1 MTTRNTHLTVHPALG
16 GLDVAS
22 DATVLDPNFLTVA
35 NNVEYREGG
44 QRKRRPGFRVY
55 STNSSTNTG
64 IAMVSTA
71 ASVRAIQDYW
81 KYGNSLSPTQ
91 HYVAVTGAS
100 IFASTG
106 MGSWTALTA
115 SSSFGIDTNRNTNI
129 VLAGDYAVV
138 SDGVSGPVAYD
149 QTGLTSTALVRAEEI
164 PSDLAREVSL
174 YTSGTVTITTT
185 DLFTFTSTAAPFLTV
200 SSTSDLVMT
209 TTSTITNP
217 STSPTAIFTST
228 SPITM
233 TPSSVITTTFGLET
247 TRAVLYTQA
256 SSTLLFQSLV
266 NGWSSAGATTITFTS
281 TNKFSA
287 WPKFT
292 HASYHLNRLF
302 YQGISTGPSQV
313 GYTAADQI
321 FDSTGSDTGIFPV
334 GTGDGDQI
342 IALSKPFYGSLY
354 VFKGPQ
360 FGSVWQ
366 LSGKDP
372 TDFQIVQVGYGSPV
386 LNAKALVTTPTDIYW
401 LSQFGV
407 HSLQTTVKFGNVEEA
422 FLSLPIQ
429 TLWRDRVLNRNKLN
443 EAWGFWHPQRNIVG
457 WAVQA
462 QGYAGPTWLLCYN
475 YALSDPKPGGK
486 KFWSIWKL
494 SNFSAIS
501 GATQLVTALDTTH
514 VGDPHLFIGGNKG
527 LVYEGDQDYQDSDY
541 YDAGSIYTYQIRT
554 PTITRFKTRQGEVP
568 ETQEKSFVGVVT
580 YFAPNGNSAAATLT
594 ATIDRRAQSYNVPMV
609 GGGDTLT

>member
-64 IAMVSTA
+64 IAMVSTS

-164 PSDLAREVSL
+164 PSDLVREVSL

-209 TTSTITNP
+209 TTTTHPQPHHPLPRPCP
-217 STSPTAIFTST
+217 SRPPA
-228 SPITM
+228 
-233 TPSSVITTTFGLET
+233 PSS
-247 TRAVLYTQA
+247 
-256 SSTLLFQSLV
+256 
-266 NGWSSAGATTITFTS
+266 
-281 TNKFSA
+281 
-287 WPKFT
+287 
-292 HASYHLNRLF
+292 
-302 YQGISTGPSQV
+302 
-313 GYTAADQI
+313 
-321 FDSTGSDTGIFPV
+321 
-334 GTGDGDQI
+334 
-342 IALSKPFYGSLY
+342 
-354 VFKGPQ
+354 
-360 FGSVWQ
+360 
-366 LSGKDP
+366 
-372 TDFQIVQVGYGSPV
+372 
-386 LNAKALVTTPTDIYW
+386 
-401 LSQFGV
+401 
-407 HSLQTTVKFGNVEEA
+407 
-422 FLSLPIQ
+422 
-429 TLWRDRVLNRNKLN
+429 
-443 EAWGFWHPQRNIVG
+443 
-457 WAVQA
+457 
-462 QGYAGPTWLLCYN
+462 
-475 YALSDPKPGGK
+475 
-486 KFWSIWKL
+486 
-494 SNFSAIS
+494 
-501 GATQLVTALDTTH
+501 
-514 VGDPHLFIGGNKG
+514 
-527 LVYEGDQDYQDSDY
+527 
-541 YDAGSIYTYQIRT
+541 
-554 PTITRFKTRQGEVP
+554 
-568 ETQEKSFVGVVT
+568 
-580 YFAPNGNSAAATLT
+580 
-594 ATIDRRAQSYNVPMV
+594 
-609 GGGDTLT
+609 